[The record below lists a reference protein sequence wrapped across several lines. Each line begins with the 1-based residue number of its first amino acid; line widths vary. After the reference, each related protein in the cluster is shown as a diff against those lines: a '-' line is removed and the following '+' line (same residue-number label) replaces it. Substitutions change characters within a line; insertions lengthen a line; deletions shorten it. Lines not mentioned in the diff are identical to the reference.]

1 MHPVPPFHLGS
12 SRMSSGSASAPI
24 GQGGLA
30 LAVTLSI
37 QMLAASAVLTGP
49 VLAPLAAA
57 DVGVEPHF
65 IGIYVATAYAFAA
78 GGGLLSGGFMARFG
92 PLRVS
97 QMGLVLCAVGLLL
110 AVLATPAAVLASAAV
125 VGAGYGPITP
135 TSSQILIRTTAPAR
149 LNLVFSIKQ
158 TGVPLGGAL
167 AGAVL
172 PTLAEVTGWRGAV
185 IVTAICCLAVAAA
198 AEPFRRSFAID
209 FEHRGHRPFF
219 SFTQIAGPLK
229 LVLRSPELRVLAF
242 TSFAYAGMQ
251 VSLSSF
257 LITYLNSRLE
267 MSVQLAGVVLAFAL
281 GAGVGG
287 RILWGF
293 VADRFIAPMR
303 LLGILGLTMSFCA
316 VAVGFFDVSWPFVA
330 IILVSSAYGGTAIA
344 WNGVQLAQVARYA
357 PAGRAGEITGSTSF
371 ITFGGVMV
379 VPFLFSMILDT
390 IGSYMVAYSAAAVL
404 TLISGFAFLRGIKR
418 G

>member
-1 MHPVPPFHLGS
+1 ML
-12 SRMSSGSASAPI
+12 SGSAPATI
-24 GQGGLA
+24 GRGGLA

-37 QMLAASAVLTGP
+37 QVLAASAILAGP
-49 VLAPLAAA
+49 VLAPLAAV
-57 DVGVEPHF
+57 DIGVEPHF
-65 IGIYVATAYAFAA
+65 IGIYVAMAYAFAA

-97 QMGLVLCAVGLLL
+97 QMGLVLCAAGLM
-110 AVLATPAAVLASAAV
+110 LATLETPFAVLASAAV
-125 VGAGYGPITP
+125 IGAGYGPITP
-135 TSSQILIRTTAPAR
+135 TSSQILIHTTAPTR

-167 AGAVL
+167 AGAIL
-172 PTLAEVTGWRGAV
+172 PTLAEVAGWRGAAV
-185 IVTAICCLAVAAA
+185 ATALCCLAVAAA
-198 AEPFRRSFAID
+198 AEPLRRSLAVD
-209 FEHRGHRPFF
+209 FDRRGHRPFF
-219 SFTQIAGPLK
+219 SPAHIVGLLK

-251 VSLSSF
+251 ASLSSF

-267 MSVQLAGVVLAFAL
+267 MSVQLAGMVLAFAL

-293 VADRFIAPMR
+293 AADRFIAPMR
-303 LLGILGLTMSFCA
+303 LLGILGLTMSVCA
-316 VAVGFFDVSWPFVA
+316 VTVGFFAVSWPLVA

-379 VPFLFSMILDT
+379 VPFLFSMIVDT
-390 IGSYMVAYSAAAVL
+390 FGSYTVAYSAAAVL
-404 TLISGFAFLRGIKR
+404 TFVSAFAYLLDIKR
-418 G
+418 S